1 MGIQGK
7 VVVVAGGTGGLGRVV
22 TPWLSQAGATVAV
35 VDRGPAQG
43 SSQVQNLFV
52 ADVTNESEVARVLT
66 DIVNALGP
74 LDVLINLVGGF
85 TSGELTATDLGIWQK
100 MLTLN
105 VTAAFLLSRA
115 VIPNMSAQRSG
126 RIIHIAA
133 RAAVDP
139 FPGAAAYIVS
149 KAALVSLIRVLALE
163 LSGTGVTVNGILP
176 TTIDTPANPQSMPT
190 ADPSKWVRPE
200 SIAQTLLFLE
210 SDEAGQINGAL
221 VPVG

>member
-1 MGIQGK
+1 MEIQGK
-7 VVVVAGGTGGLGRVV
+7 VVVVAGGTGRLGHVV
-22 TPWLSQAGATVAV
+22 TPLLLQAGATVAV
-35 VDRGPAQG
+35 VDLGA
-43 SSQVQNLFV
+43 SQDTSQIQNLFV
-52 ADVTNESEVARVLT
+52 ADVTNEVEVARVFS
-66 DIVNALGP
+66 DVVSAFGR

-85 TSGELTATDLGIWQK
+85 TSGQLIKTDLGIWQK

-105 VTAAFLLSRA
+105 VTSAFLLSRA
-115 VIPNMSAQRSG
+115 VIPKMSAQRSG

-139 FPGAAAYIVS
+139 FPGAAAYIIS

-163 LSGTGVTVNGILP
+163 LIGTGVTVNGILP
-176 TTIDTPANPQSMPT
+176 TTIDTPANRKSMPT

-200 SIAQTLLFLE
+200 SIAQTVLFLA
-210 SDEAGQINGAL
+210 SDEAGQVNGAL

>member
-22 TPWLSQAGATVAV
+22 TPWLSQAGVTVAV
-35 VDRGPAQG
+35 VDRAAQG
-43 SSQVQNLFV
+43 GSQVQNLFV
-52 ADVTNESEVARVLT
+52 ADVTNETEVARVLT
-66 DIVNALGP
+66 DIVNARGR
-74 LDVLINLVGGF
+74 LDVLINRVGGF
-85 TSGELTATDLGIWQK
+85 ASGQLTTTDLGIWQK

-105 VTAAFLLSRA
+105 VTTAFLLSRA
-115 VIPNMSAQRSG
+115 VIPKMSAQRSG
-126 RIIHIAA
+126 RINHIAA

-163 LSGTGVTVNGILP
+163 LTGTGVTVNGILP
-176 TTIDTPANPQSMPT
+176 TTIDTPANRQSLPT

-200 SIAQTLLFLE
+200 SIAQTLLFLA
-210 SDEAGQINGAL
+210 SDDAGQINGAL

>member
-7 VVVVAGGTGGLGRVV
+7 VVVVAGGTGGLGRIV

-43 SSQVQNLFV
+43 GSQVQNLFV
-52 ADVTNESEVARVLT
+52 ADVTNETEVARVLT
-66 DIVNALGP
+66 DIVNALGR

-85 TSGELTATDLGIWQK
+85 ASGQLTATDLGIWQK

-115 VIPNMSAQRSG
+115 VIPKMSAQRSG
-126 RIIHIAA
+126 RLIHIAA

-163 LSGTGVTVNGILP
+163 LIGTGVTVNGILP
-176 TTIDTPANPQSMPT
+176 TTIDTPANRQSMPT

-200 SIAQTLLFLE
+200 SIAQTLLFLA

>member
-22 TPWLSQAGATVAV
+22 TPWLSEAGATVAV
-35 VDRGPAQG
+35 LDLGPAQG
-43 SSQVQNLFV
+43 APQVQNFFA
-52 ADVTNESEVARVLT
+52 ADVTNETEVARVLT
-66 DIVNALGP
+66 DVVNAFGRV
-74 LDVLINLVGGF
+74 DVLINLIGGF
-85 TSGELTATDLGIWQK
+85 TSGQLTKTDLGMWQK
-100 MLTLN
+100 MLMLN
-105 VTAAFLLSRA
+105 VTTAFLLSRA
-115 VIPNMSAQRSG
+115 VIPKMTAQRSG

-139 FPGAAAYIVS
+139 FPGAAAYVVS

-163 LSGTGVTVNGILP
+163 LTGTGVTVNGILP
-176 TTIDTPANPQSMPT
+176 TTIDTPANRQSMPT

-200 SIAQTLLFLE
+200 SIAQILLFLA
-210 SDEAGQINGAL
+210 SDEAGQVNGAL